1 MVKKIL
7 TNQEFSMS
15 MITLKNISKS
25 YRSDFK
31 REKKIAVD
39 NLSFEIGASESFGI
53 IGVNG
58 AGKSTSI
65 KMIMGFIR
73 PDKGNILVSGK
84 KPSDPE
90 SRIKIGYLS
99 ENPYFYDNL
108 TAEEL
113 LKFSCY
119 SSGVDKKTAR
129 KKIEN
134 WLNRVGLYAE
144 RKQKLRTYSKG
155 MTQRAGICFALV
167 HDPDIVILDEP
178 MSGLDPLGRKLVID
192 LIGDLKDKGKTVLF
206 CSHILND
213 VERICDRVAI
223 MDAGNLI
230 GIFTKQDIVN
240 SKGMEELFLNAIQDK
255 QYG

>member
-1 MVKKIL
+1 
-7 TNQEFSMS
+7 
-15 MITLKNISKS
+15 MIEIHVKNIFKTYVSE
-25 YRSDFK
+25 FK
-31 REKKIAVD
+31 RQKKIAV
-39 NLSFEIGASESFGI
+39 NNFSFEIAASENFGI

-58 AGKSTSI
+58 AGKSTTF
-65 KMIMGFIR
+65 KMLMGFIK
-73 PDKGNILVSGK
+73 PDSGEILISGK
-84 KPSDPE
+84 NPLDPE
-90 SRIKIGYLS
+90 SRLKIGYLP

-113 LKFSCY
+113 LQFSSY
-119 SSGVDKKTAR
+119 ASGIDKKTTQKR
-129 KKIEN
+129 IET
-134 WLNRVGLYAE
+134 LLKRVGLYSV

-167 HDPDIVILDEP
+167 HDPEIVILDEP

-192 LIGDLKDKGKTVLF
+192 LIGNLKDKGKTVLF

-230 GIFTKQDIVN
+230 GIFTKQDILDN
-240 SKGMEELFLNAIQDK
+240 KGMEELFLKTIREK
-255 QYG
+255 